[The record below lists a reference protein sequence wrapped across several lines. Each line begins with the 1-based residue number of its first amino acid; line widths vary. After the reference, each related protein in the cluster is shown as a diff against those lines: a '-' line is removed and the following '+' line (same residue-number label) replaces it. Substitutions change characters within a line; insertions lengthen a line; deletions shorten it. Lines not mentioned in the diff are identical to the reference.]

1 MRRQGIERMLR
12 DTLQGLAFDAES
24 QLALNPAQIDRVE
37 ELALAFDDSFG
48 MANANYAEAFNQIQ
62 WEALRAIDRKLDA
75 MSLGGDEFEDE
86 IWTEY
91 GLRSHRAWAEIRA
104 LARKALERFGWPCE
118 SPMNRSD

>member
-1 MRRQGIERMLR
+1 MRRQGVESMLR
-12 DTLQGLAFDAES
+12 DTLQGLAIDAES
-24 QLALNPAQIDRVE
+24 QLALNPVQIDRVE

-48 MANANYAEAFNQIQ
+48 MANANCAEAFTQIQ

-86 IWTEY
+86 IWTEN
-91 GLRSHRAWAEIRA
+91 GLRSHPAWNEIRS
-104 LARKALERFGWPCE
+104 LARTALERFGWLCE